1 MNQPMKLRVTALGAE
16 ALGVMRVELAAAD
29 GAELPPFE
37 PGAHLTLHLP
47 GGLQRQY
54 SLVNDWRERHRYVLG
69 VGLAAESRGGSRF
82 VHASLRVGDEVD
94 VSGPVNNFH
103 LVADAPRYL
112 FIAGGIGITPI
123 LAMIRRCNA
132 QGQAWCLVH
141 AARSRVRLAFYED
154 LRALGGSVRWHC
166 DDEQGQPIDVAA
178 LMAEVESDT
187 HVYCC
192 GPGPQMA
199 AVQQHGAH
207 LPPDNLHFEW
217 FNAPAGE
224 VPADAPEG
232 FWIDL
237 KRSGASLH
245 VPPHQSILEVLEQH
259 GYEVP
264 FSCREGLCGTCETV
278 VCEGE
283 PEHHDYVY
291 PPAQRPQLRTMLVC
305 VSRARSPRL
314 VLDR

>member
-16 ALGVMRVELAAAD
+16 ALDVMRVELAAAD
-29 GAELPPFE
+29 GADLPHFE

-82 VHASLRVGDEVD
+82 VHTSLRVGDEVD
-94 VSGPVNNFH
+94 VSGPVNNFR
-103 LVADAPRYL
+103 LLPNAPHYL
-112 FIAGGIGITPI
+112 FIAGGIGITPL

-132 QGQAWCLVH
+132 QGQVWRLVH

-178 LMAEVESDT
+178 LMAEVEPDT
-187 HVYCC
+187 QVYCC
-192 GPGPQMA
+192 GPGPLMA

-224 VPADAPEG
+224 APADAPEG

-237 KRSGASLH
+237 MRSGASLH

-283 PEHHDYVY
+283 PEHLDYVY